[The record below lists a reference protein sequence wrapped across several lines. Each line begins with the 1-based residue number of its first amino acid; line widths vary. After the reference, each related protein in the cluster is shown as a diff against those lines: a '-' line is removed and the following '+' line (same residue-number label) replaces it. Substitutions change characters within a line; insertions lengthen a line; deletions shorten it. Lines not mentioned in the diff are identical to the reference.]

1 MSVSH
6 SLADRLRFG
15 DVEAKR
21 RVFLACAALAV
32 VALTLVI
39 AACGSGSHS
48 AQSSTAGFPNT
59 QAGKQASWLVAAV
72 GHEPVPTAEFPKHF
86 DGAYLATLPAPAA
99 ATLNASWIG
108 ITGLRLDSITSSSSD
123 SITFVVTVSGTN
135 QLSAA
140 LGKQVS
146 VTLSVDSKGL
156 IGGLHLQPTGATPA
170 PLPSAPP
177 VSPTPSASLPA
188 SAGSGIRQ
196 IAVGVGAPPLYAT
209 LTLPAGKGPF
219 PAVVLVGGSGPGDQ
233 NESIGP
239 NKPFQ
244 DIALGLAARGIA
256 SLRYD
261 KRTRDYPQDIDA
273 QTFTPT
279 QEYVPDALTAIRM
292 LEHTPL
298 IDPHR
303 IFVAG
308 HSQGGNYAPLIA
320 KRAPQVA
327 GVIMLAAGTETIGAT
342 TLRQLHYL
350 ASLPGMVGAK
360 AKAEL
365 PDATA
370 QIAQIDDR
378 ARLEKD
384 SPATVLLGG
393 AHPVYYL
400 SALAYNDVAA
410 ARAIPQPLLFLQGDR
425 DYQVTVKSD
434 LDVWIRGLEGR
445 KGVTFV
451 QFPKD
456 DHLFFSGSG
465 APTPLE
471 YTEPNH
477 VDPKVIAAMASWI
490 AKVDRRRQ

>member
-196 IAVGVGAPPLYAT
+196 IAVGVGSPPLYAT

-261 KRTRDYPQDIDA
+261 KRTLDYPQRRPADLH
-273 QTFTPT
+273 PT

-292 LEHTPL
+292 LTTAAHRPPPHLRTRPL
-298 IDPHR
+298 
-303 IFVAG
+303 AG
-308 HSQGGNYAPLIA
+308 
-320 KRAPQVA
+320 
-327 GVIMLAAGTETIGAT
+327 
-342 TLRQLHYL
+342 RQLCAAHRQ
-350 ASLPGMVGAK
+350 ACPPGRRCHHAGRRDRDDRRHHSAPAALPGEPARHGGGDGQGRVAVIARHSRRDRRPRPTQKDPPAK
-360 AKAEL
+360 
-365 PDATA
+365 
-370 QIAQIDDR
+370 
-378 ARLEKD
+378 
-384 SPATVLLGG
+384 VLLGG
-393 AHPVYYL
+393 AHPVYFL
-400 SALAYNDVAA
+400 SALAYNEVAA
-410 ARAIPQPLLFLQGDR
+410 ARDIPQPLLFLQGDR
-425 DYQVTVKSD
+425 DYQVTVMND
-434 LDVWIRGLEGR
+434 LDVWLRGLEGR
-445 KGVTFV
+445 QGVTFA

-471 YTEPNH
+471 YTEPSH